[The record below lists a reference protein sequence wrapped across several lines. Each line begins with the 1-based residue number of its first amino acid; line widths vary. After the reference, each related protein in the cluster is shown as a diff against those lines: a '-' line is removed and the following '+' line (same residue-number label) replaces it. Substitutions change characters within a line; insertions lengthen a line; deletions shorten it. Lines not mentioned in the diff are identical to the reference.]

1 MSNFMSFSAG
11 ITATGKIIET
21 FTVFWSGIFPF
32 LYSFKNDL
40 CSNAISNQD
49 DRKSW
54 LYVCVHSLFNF

>member
-1 MSNFMSFSAG
+1 MSFSAG
-11 ITATGKIIET
+11 ITATGKLIGT
-21 FTVFWSGIFPF
+21 FTVFWFGIILL
-32 LYSFKNDL
+32 LYSSKNDL